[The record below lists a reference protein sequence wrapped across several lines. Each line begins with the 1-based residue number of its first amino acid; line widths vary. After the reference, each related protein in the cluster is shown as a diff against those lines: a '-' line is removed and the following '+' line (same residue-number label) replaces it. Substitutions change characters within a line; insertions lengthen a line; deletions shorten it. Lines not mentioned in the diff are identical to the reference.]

1 MEEQVI
7 DFWKRVNLLIK
18 SNGTKQQVVAESC
31 NIPYQ
36 TLRGWVTRHCYPD
49 ALQTYKIAKALN
61 TSVEYL
67 ITGQESS
74 PSAAELSNLK
84 QKIREL
90 AASLN

>member
-1 MEEQVI
+1 MELDI
-7 DFWKRVNLLIK
+7 DAFWNRVRLLIK
-18 SNGTKQQVVAESC
+18 QSSYTQRTLSEALGLNSHSIEVMSSRK
-31 NIPYQ
+31 NIPN
-36 TLRGWVTRHCYPD
+36 TFLS
-49 ALQTYKIAKALN
+49 YKIAKLLN

>member
-67 ITGQESS
+67 ITGKESDS
-74 PSAAELSNLK
+74 DKDLLKELK
-84 QKIREL
+84 QNLIKL
-90 AASLN
+90 ANSIP

>member
-49 ALQTYKIAKALN
+49 ALQTYKIAKLLN